1 MWRARYRILRLFI
14 FGGDALLYTEEGR
27 MPWEPKALPLEIL
40 DESIRMKKILDVCC
54 GGRTFRRD
62 KNNPLAEYMDI
73 RREEAWFIQARPNF
87 CVDPDFVADFRNI
100 PRDDNSYKLVV
111 FDPPHLKNAGEKSR
125 LRGKYGKLNKD
136 TWTDDLRQGF
146 RECMRV
152 LEPYGTL
159 VFKRNECQVKLHE
172 VLRAIDY
179 TPLFGT
185 RSWRNGTTIRLVFMK
200 I

>member
-1 MWRARYRILRLFI
+1 
-14 FGGDALLYTEEGR
+14 
-27 MPWEPKALPLEIL
+27 
-40 DESIRMKKILDVCC
+40 MKKILDVCC

-73 RREEAWFIQARPNF
+73 RREEAWFIPARPNF
-87 CVDPDFVADFRNI
+87 VVDPDFVADFRNI

-125 LRGKYGKLNKD
+125 LKGKYGKLTKES
-136 TWTDDLRQGF
+136 WPADLKQGF

-159 VFKRNECQVKLHE
+159 VFKWNENQVKLHE

-185 RSWRNGTTIRLVFMK
+185 RSGRNNSTLRLVFMK
-200 I
+200 IPKEECNQ

>member
-1 MWRARYRILRLFI
+1 
-14 FGGDALLYTEEGR
+14 
-27 MPWEPKALPLEIL
+27 
-40 DESIRMKKILDVCC
+40 MKKILDVCC

-62 KNNPLAEYMDI
+62 KENPLAEYMDI
-73 RREEAWFIQARPNF
+73 RREEAWFIPARPNF

-111 FDPPHLKNAGEKSR
+111 FDPPHLVHAGEKSR

-136 TWTDDLRQGF
+136 TWPVDLKQGF

-159 VFKRNECQVKLHE
+159 VFKWNENQVKLHE
-172 VLRAIDY
+172 VLKAIDY

-185 RSWRNGTTIRLVFMK
+185 RSGRNGTTIWLVFMK
-200 I
+200 IPNTRWNH

>member
-1 MWRARYRILRLFI
+1 
-14 FGGDALLYTEEGR
+14 
-27 MPWEPKALPLEIL
+27 
-40 DESIRMKKILDVCC
+40 MKKILDVCC

-62 KNNPLAEYMDI
+62 KENPLAEYMDI
-73 RREEAWFIQARPNF
+73 RKEEAWFIPARPNF
-87 CVDPDFVADFRNI
+87 EVNPDFVADFRNI

-111 FDPPHLKNAGEKSR
+111 FDPPHLVHAGEKSR

-136 TWTDDLRQGF
+136 TWPDDLKQWF

-159 VFKRNECQVKLHE
+159 VFKRNENQVKLHE

-185 RSWRNGTTIRLVFMK
+185 RSGRNGTTIRLVFMK
-200 I
+200 IPNTRWNH

>member
-1 MWRARYRILRLFI
+1 
-14 FGGDALLYTEEGR
+14 
-27 MPWEPKALPLEIL
+27 
-40 DESIRMKKILDVCC
+40 MKKILDVCC
-54 GGRTFRRD
+54 GVRTFRRD

-87 CVDPDFVADFRNI
+87 CVDPDFVADFREI
-100 PRDDNSYKLVV
+100 PRADNSYKLVV
-111 FDPPHLKNAGEKSR
+111 FDPPHLVHAGEKSW
-125 LRGKYGKLNKD
+125 LKGKYGKLNKD
-136 TWTDDLRQGF
+136 TWTADLKQGF

-172 VLRAIDY
+172 VLKAIDY

-200 I
+200 IPKEECNQ